1 LEVAGGPAKLPGEY
15 FRVSSSRASRT
26 EWWLSLPVLTAAYL
40 AAVWIGFG
48 LLVQPENFAA
58 FWPAAGFA
66 LGVLLLVPT
75 RRWASLLVA
84 WFLAHALSE
93 MIAGFAIIP
102 AISFPTIGLA
112 EVTIGA
118 ALIRRTGMREPR
130 APFDRRALLTMVGWM
145 ALVAAPL
152 SATAAA
158 AVQVAALDV
167 GFLNAWVLWW
177 SAELL
182 GELVVAP
189 AVLLL
194 PSLVAWWRSAAPER
208 RLEGLAIVMA
218 IALVT
223 IAIFAMPIGYGALAI
238 AALALPYP
246 MLVITGWRIGPG
258 GVALATAALSF
269 VVVWQ
274 SGHQLGPFS
283 AIEQDPVRRLLLI
296 QAYLVIVVGPS
307 LLLAIVEREASE
319 AALQLREIFDHSS
332 EAIFLVD
339 ARDRTRFRYE
349 SLNRP
354 CELATGLASAT
365 VRGRTPHELLPSA
378 VADQSVANYLKCLD
392 AGHAITYEQTLT
404 LAGAT
409 RTWLTMLVPIR
420 DGSGAIRRIAGFSRD
435 LTEHRQQETA
445 RAALEAQLRQAQKME
460 AIGRLA
466 GGLAHDFNNILTAI
480 IGHGELLAES
490 APPRSAQRESADAVL
505 EAGRRASALVRQV
518 LTFARRQEQPRR
530 PTELHAV
537 LTEVMRL
544 ARAMVPSTIDVRLS
558 VDTRAPRVMAD
569 PTQIHQA
576 LMNLISNAAYAMR
589 DRGGVLTVSLDTS
602 VVDRE
607 FARSH
612 APLEAGLAVCL
623 TVSDTGEGMD
633 ADTLEHIYEPFF
645 TTKPVG
651 EGTGL
656 GLPVVMGIV
665 QNHDG
670 GLTIDSRPGDGT
682 TVRIFLPAAAEA
694 PAAPP
699 LETASATPR
708 GQGQRVLLVDDEAA
722 VAGIGGR
729 LLESLGYTVTV
740 FTQPE
745 LALETFVQDPSAVDL
760 LLTDLTMPVMTGTV
774 LAREMRRHRPDL
786 RVVVATGVPSAI
798 GSAESDQ
805 LTVLAKP
812 YTRHTLGLAVAGVL
826 APIA

>member
-1 LEVAGGPAKLPGEY
+1 M
-15 FRVSSSRASRT
+15 SSPHASRT

-48 LLVQPENFAA
+48 LLVRPENFSA
-58 FWPAAGFA
+58 FWPAAGLA
-66 LGVLLLVPT
+66 LGVLLRVPT
-75 RRWASLLVA
+75 RRWASLLLS
-84 WFLAHALSE
+84 WFLVHALSE
-93 MIAGFAIIP
+93 MAAGFSFVP

-112 EVTIGA
+112 EVTLGA
-118 ALIRRTGMREPR
+118 ALIRRTVMREPA
-130 APFDRRALLTMVGWM
+130 APFHRRALLTMAAWM

-158 AVQVAALDV
+158 AVQVSALDV
-167 GFLNAWVLWW
+167 GFLNAWMLWW

-189 AVLLL
+189 ALLL
-194 PSLVAWWRSAAPER
+194 APTLRSWWRGATRER
-208 RLEGLAIVMA
+208 RLEGLAIVLA

-258 GVALATAALSF
+258 GVALATMALSF

-283 AIEQDPVRRLLLI
+283 AFEQDPVRRLLLI
-296 QAYLVIVVGPS
+296 QAYLAIVVGPS
-307 LLLAIVEREASE
+307 LLLAIVDREASE

-332 EAIFLVD
+332 EAVFLVD
-339 ARDRTRFRYE
+339 VSDRARLRYE
-349 SLNRP
+349 ALNRP
-354 CELATGLASAT
+354 CEIATGLTSAM
-365 VRGRTPHELLPSA
+365 VRGRTPHEVLPA
-378 VADQSVANYLKCLD
+378 GDADRSLAHYQRCLD
-392 AGHAITYEQTLT
+392 ESRTISYEQTLT
-404 LAGAT
+404 MTGVT
-409 RTWLTMLVPIR
+409 RTWHTTLVPIR
-420 DGSGAIRRIAGFSRD
+420 DADGHILRIAGFSRD
-435 LTEHRQQETA
+435 LTDERQQESA

-490 APPRSAQRESADAVL
+490 APPRSSQRESADAVL

-537 LTEVMRL
+537 LSEVMRL
-544 ARAMVPSTIDVRLS
+544 ARATVPSTIDVRLS
-558 VDTRAPRVMAD
+558 MDTRAPRVMAD

-576 LMNLISNAAYAMR
+576 LMNLISNASYAMR
-589 DRGGVLTVSLDTS
+589 ERGGVLTVSLDTS
-602 VVDRE
+602 VVDQE
-607 FARSH
+607 FARIH
-612 APLEAGLAVCL
+612 APLAPGLAVCL
-623 TVSDTGEGMD
+623 TVADTGEGMD

-651 EGTGL
+651 ECTGL

-670 GLTIDSRPGDGT
+670 GLTVDSERGRGT
-682 TVRIFLPAAAEA
+682 TVRIFLPAAVETPVATAAE
-694 PAAPP
+694 
-699 LETASATPR
+699 SSMATPR
-708 GQGQRVLLVDDEAA
+708 GNGQRVMLVDDESA
-722 VAGIGGR
+722 VASIGAR
-729 LLESLGYTVTV
+729 LLESLGYHVSA
-740 FTQPE
+740 FTQADV
-745 LALETFVQDPSAVDL
+745 ALETFALDPATVDL

-786 RVVVATGVPSAI
+786 RVVIATGVPSAVVATGDEQFAI
-798 GSAESDQ
+798 
-805 LTVLAKP
+805 LPKP
-812 YTRHTLGLAVAGVL
+812 YTRHTLGLAVAAVFSPV
-826 APIA
+826 A